1 METYFAKAWN
11 NFKKELLYKY
21 GINLNSRITNYLNTT
36 GKKTKPKTLDM
47 IDDSELSD
55 AISTIVSLCR
65 ENDIDISEILD
76 KYAN

>member
-1 METYFAKAWN
+1 MQI
-11 NFKKELLYKY
+11 FKKELLYKY

-55 AISTIVSLCR
+55 AISTIVSMCK
-65 ENDIDISEILD
+65 ENEIDISNILD
-76 KYAN
+76 NKAS

>member
-1 METYFAKAWN
+1 M
-11 NFKKELLYKY
+11 YKY

-55 AISTIVSLCR
+55 AISTIVSMCK
-65 ENDIDISEILD
+65 ENEIYISNILD
-76 KYAN
+76 NKAS